1 MSGWEKGNQGCSVGN
16 RFRYSAAVFKGVSNF
31 PQSSNDFSRLPF
43 PLMERNAFPR
53 SVMLKKKT
61 STIFMLTA
69 QNCDIC
75 CLNYAT
81 VTRTVLTAIILGFT
95 GTQQGPGRYLCCKV
109 TSQVWS
115 IYLRVLSWNN
125 GAEQYWRTEMTS
137 MPTDI
142 GIIYNR
148 TSVDATNLF

>member
-16 RFRYSAAVFKGVSNF
+16 RFRCSAAVFKGVSNF

-43 PLMERNAFPR
+43 SLMERNAFPW
-53 SVMLKKKT
+53 SVMLEKIIHIIHVNRPELWYLLFKLFDSNKNSPHCHNPWIHWN
-61 STIFMLTA
+61 ST
-69 QNCDIC
+69 
-75 CLNYAT
+75 
-81 VTRTVLTAIILGFT
+81 
-95 GTQQGPGRYLCCKV
+95 GPGKVSCCKV

-137 MPTDI
+137 IPTDI

-148 TSVDATNLF
+148 TSVDATNLY

>member
-53 SVMLKKKT
+53 SVMLEKIIHNIHVNRPELWYLLFK
-61 STIFMLTA
+61 L
-69 QNCDIC
+69 CDNNKNSPHCHNPWIHW
-75 CLNYAT
+75 NS
-81 VTRTVLTAIILGFT
+81 R
-95 GTQQGPGRYLCCKV
+95 GPGKV

-137 MPTDI
+137 IPTDI
-142 GIIYNR
+142 GIIYNQ